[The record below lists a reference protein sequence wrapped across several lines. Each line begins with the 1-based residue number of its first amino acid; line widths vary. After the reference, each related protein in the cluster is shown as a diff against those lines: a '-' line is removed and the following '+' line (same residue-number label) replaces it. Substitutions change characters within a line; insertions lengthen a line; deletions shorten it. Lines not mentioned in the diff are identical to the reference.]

1 MNYSS
6 LMLGAVMI
14 FAGGYYFVYG
24 RKYYQGPVI
33 EVAGVEDVT
42 SLDSLTRKKDSGV

>member
-1 MNYSS
+1 

-24 RKYYQGPVI
+24 RRYYQGPVI
-33 EVAGVEDVT
+33 EVAGVEDVV
-42 SLDSLTRKKDSGV
+42 SVDSIVQKKEGV